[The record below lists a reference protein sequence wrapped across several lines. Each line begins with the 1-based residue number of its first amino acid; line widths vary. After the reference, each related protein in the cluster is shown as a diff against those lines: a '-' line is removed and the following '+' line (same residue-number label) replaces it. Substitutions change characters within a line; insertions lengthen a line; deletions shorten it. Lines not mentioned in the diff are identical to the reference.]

1 MKNGTNVQEFTL
13 EGFPAIQHLG
23 KILFLEHLL
32 AYLASVAGNAVI
44 VTITC
49 ADSRLQTPMY
59 FFLGIFSFFEYCFT
73 SAVIPKL
80 LVIFLIGK
88 QTISF
93 AACFTQ
99 AFVFVFLGASGFL
112 LIAVMSLDQYLA
124 ICKPLHYTTI
134 MNLRTCCL
142 LVTACFA
149 LGLTLMAGLVV
160 KVSQLSFCGPHVT
173 PHFFCDL
180 GP

>member
-1 MKNGTNVQEFTL
+1 M
-13 EGFPAIQHLG
+13 
-23 KILFLEHLL
+23 
-32 AYLASVAGNAVI
+32 VI
-44 VTITC
+44 VAITC

-59 FFLGIFSFFEYCFT
+59 FFLSIFSFTESCLI
-73 SAVIPKL
+73 SAIIPKL
-80 LVIFLIGK
+80 LVIFLLGK
-88 QTISF
+88 QMISF

-99 AFVFVFLGASGFL
+99 ASVFVFLGAAGFL

-124 ICKPLHYTTI
+124 ICKPLHYATA
-134 MNLRTCCL
+134 MNLRTCCV

-149 LGLTLMAGLVV
+149 LGLSLMAGLVV